1 MVAIAP
7 TDPTYRAC
15 FGIDAEGPD
24 LYAMT
29 DAEYEAYVN
38 APKNV
43 NAWWDTTAA
52 LQEAYDID
60 RGRDICDAFERDVAE
75 LAYLDLRM
83 HGNDISVRNAPTEF
97 DRFAIDA
104 AERLTETIDADLPW

>member
-29 DAEYEAYVN
+29 DDEYEAYVN
-38 APKNV
+38 SRSFL
-43 NAWWDTTAA
+43 A
-52 LQEAYDID
+52 LSDGPDFDID
-60 RGRDICDAFERDVAE
+60 RGRDVCDAFERDVAE

-83 HGNDISVRNAPTEF
+83 HGNDISVRNAPVEF

-104 AERLTETIDADLPW
+104 AERLTETVDADLPW